1 MTAHTIAHELQQTL
15 DTYFDAL
22 TAAGKACPPP
32 GPRQAVPVQRL
43 AEGGGRRALP
53 RRAARAAR

>member
-22 TAAGKACPPP
+22 ALAGTPVPPR
-32 GPRQAVPVQRL
+32 GQGQGQPVQRL